1 MIKKMKPTACL
12 LENASIVNE
21 GSIFRGDVFLDQ
33 GVIRKIF
40 PGGHRGAFTDEE
52 CRKIDVDGKFL
63 LPGVIDDQVH
73 FREPGLTH
81 KADLHSESLAAIA
94 GGITSF
100 MEMPNTIPQTT
111 TQALLEKKFQ
121 TAQQKSL
128 ANYSFYIGATNN
140 NLDELKA
147 TDPANVC
154 GIKVFMGA
162 STGNMLVD
170 DPDAL
175 ERIFREVSLLV
186 AVHCEDESTIR
197 ENLAVARQ
205 NYGQNIPVHHH
216 PAIRDHEACERSSRL
231 AMALAENY
239 GTRLHVLHVSTANEV
254 RLLNNDIPLDN
265 KQITAEVCVH
275 HLWFHMDDYAKK
287 GALIKWNPSI
297 KFETD
302 RRALIQGIQNAYIDV
317 VATDHAPHTL
327 AEKEKLYAECPSG
340 APMVQ
345 HALPA
350 MITLGK
356 KYGLGL
362 EKIVELMCHNPAI
375 CFKVKNRG
383 FIREGYAADLVVID
397 PDSPWKVSKDNVLY
411 KCGWSPLEGSV
422 LQASVEYTFVNGH
435 LVYEQG
441 RFHESIKGQALAFNH

>member
-1 MIKKMKPTACL
+1 MPHTACL
-12 LENASIVNE
+12 LQNTSIVNE
-21 GSIFRGDVFLDQ
+21 GRIYRGDILLDR

-40 PGGHRGAFTDEE
+40 PGGHRGAFSDEG
-52 CRKIDVDGKFL
+52 CKTIDLKGMFL
-63 LPGVIDDQVH
+63 LPGAIDDQVH

-81 KADLHSESLAAIA
+81 KADIHSESRAAIA

-100 MEMPNTIPQTT
+100 MEMPNTLPQTT

-121 TAQQKSL
+121 LAQKKSL
-128 ANYSFYIGATNN
+128 ANYSFYIGATNS

-147 TDPANVC
+147 TDPLNVC
-154 GIKVFMGA
+154 GVKVFMGA

-170 DPDAL
+170 SPDAL
-175 ERIFREVSLLV
+175 ERIFREVSMPI
-186 AVHCEDESTIR
+186 AVHCEDENTIQA
-197 ENLAVARQ
+197 NLADARQ
-205 NYGQNIPVHHH
+205 IYGQNIPMHMH
-216 PAIRDHEACERSSRL
+216 AMIRDHEACERSSRL
-231 AMALAENY
+231 AVGLAEKF
-239 GTRLHVLHVSTANEV
+239 GTRLHILHLSTGNEV
-254 RLLNNDIPLDN
+254 RLLENDIPLDK

-275 HLWFHMDDYAKK
+275 HLWFNMDDYAKK
-287 GALIKWNPSI
+287 GAHIKWNPAI

-302 RRALIQGIQNAYIDV
+302 RRALINGIKASYIDV

-327 AEKEKLYAECPSG
+327 AEKEKPYVECPSG

-356 KYGLGL
+356 KYGLGI

-375 CFKVKNRG
+375 CFKIKNRG

-397 PDSPWKVSKDNVLY
+397 PDNTWTVNKDNILY
-411 KCGWSPLEGSV
+411 KCGWSPLEGYS
-422 LQASVEYTFVNGH
+422 LHASVEYTFVNGH
-435 LVYEQG
+435 IVYEEG
-441 RFHESIKGQALAFNH
+441 RFNETIKGQALTFGN